1 VRGDKSPYDG
11 DWVYWSKRRG
21 EYPGTMP
28 LLADLLKSQKGKCSH
43 CNMYFTSESLIE
55 IHHVDGNHK
64 NNKRTNLK
72 AVHRHCH
79 DIIHAKWEPQ
89 VCEMRSDESY
99 QPIP

>member
-1 VRGDKSPYDG
+1 MGKDKGLTLMWRLDCTSN
-11 DWVYWSKRRG
+11 KTRQR
-21 EYPGTMP
+21 
-28 LLADLLKSQKGKCSH
+28 ADLLKSQKGKCSH

-55 IHHVDGNHK
+55 IHHVDGNHN

-79 DIIHAKWEPQ
+79 DIIHGKWETQ
-89 VCEMRSDESY
+89 VWDMRSDDSY